1 MSPLGV
7 EIRAVR
13 DGDIDALLAD
23 IRAPDL
29 AEAEA
34 LFGPGMVRSALTESL
49 ANSAMAWTG
58 ECSDGLAWIFGVA
71 PAHGLMGDIGLPW
84 MVGTRLVDRERRAL
98 TLLTPAYI
106 ARMLAAFPT
115 LTNIVDARNTKS
127 IRWLRHVG
135 FELMP
140 AEPMGVAGQPFH
152 LFVMRA

>member
-1 MSPLGV
+1 MSRRGV
-7 EIRAVR
+7 EIRPVR

-23 IRAPDL
+23 IRPQDL
-29 AEAEA
+29 AEADA
-34 LFGPGMVRSALTESL
+34 LFGPGKIRGALTDSL
-49 ANSAMAWTG
+49 ASSAMAWTG
-58 ECSDGLAWIFGVA
+58 EAPDGLAWMFGVA
-71 PAHGLMGDIGLPW
+71 PAQGLLGDIGLPW

-106 ARMLAAFPT
+106 ARMLAAFPI

-140 AEPMGVAGQPFH
+140 ATPMGAAGLPFH
-152 LFVMRA
+152 LFTMRA